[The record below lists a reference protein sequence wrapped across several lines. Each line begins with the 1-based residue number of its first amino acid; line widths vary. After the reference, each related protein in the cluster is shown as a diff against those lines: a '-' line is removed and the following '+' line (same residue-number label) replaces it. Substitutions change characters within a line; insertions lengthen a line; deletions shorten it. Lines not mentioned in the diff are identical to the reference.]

1 MELCK
6 YWWRFDLFKMDLFRL
21 WSKCRMCSSLSKR
34 RLSNLDY
41 EILLTAEAFHLSKT
55 FYCWYRLSRFAI
67 SSYFLLIIKF
77 DCEINLNLITLL
89 MLYFWWIQKSG
100 LQNPD
105 KILLGE
111 NNSLTNFSNFANLS
125 FSFKRFSFK
134 TYRDTRYK
142 VTVTGLRIIYKPNG
156 ISIQYLLQYKW
167 I

>member
-34 RLSNLDY
+34 RLSILEY

-55 FYCWYRLSRFAI
+55 FYCWYRLSRFAS

-89 MLYFWWIQKSG
+89 MLYFWWILDSG
-100 LQNPD
+100 IRIRYFWV
-105 KILLGE
+105 KTIRE
-111 NNSLTNFSNFANLS
+111 NSESLPSMWRTFLISNFANLS
-125 FSFKRFSFK
+125 FSLKRFPSK
-134 TYRDTRYK
+134 TYWDTRYK

-156 ISIQYLLQYKW
+156 ICV
-167 I
+167 